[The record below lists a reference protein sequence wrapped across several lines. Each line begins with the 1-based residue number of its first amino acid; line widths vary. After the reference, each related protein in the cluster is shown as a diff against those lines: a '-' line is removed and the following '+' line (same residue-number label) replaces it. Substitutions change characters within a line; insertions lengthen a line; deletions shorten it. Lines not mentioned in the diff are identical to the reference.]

1 MGVYR
6 DKTSTSTSKKII
18 KPVKRSINNKNNK
31 TMSSSNLNR
40 NSITK
45 NSSTRNSSSIHSSSR
60 NISSRNIS
68 SRNISSRNRKI
79 KDRKKKKIKLSF
91 NKLKVIELI
100 AKLQIGF
107 VIVIILMII
116 FSKFNVI
123 ENILRDELSVFG
135 GERKDA
141 NSSSSNSVSSDSN
154 SYDVISS
161 ESQDSLVFNQSDNKE
176 ILTTSDIE
184 ITNNSANNAIISY
197 MKGNSYEEIFRD
209 TYVVDSRAGV
219 TKDMFNFE
227 EFEKQDLTLT
237 TPTDTEPKVLIFHT
251 HGNEQYK
258 DSKDISE
265 GVYLLGETL
274 EKELEEKYGINTIHI
289 EKRYDIVD
297 GQTQI
302 LGAYERM
309 EPDVQAVLKKY
320 PSIEVCID
328 IHRDGLPGDMKQ
340 VVDINGEK
348 YAPLMF
354 VNGLSSF
361 NNKGVVEPL
370 TDLENPNLDTNLAF
384 SYRLKQATN
393 TKYNGLFKD
402 IYLNA
407 YRYSLHMKPKSIL
420 LEVGAQNN
428 TVDEAVRSTEK
439 FAEILA
445 GVLKGEY

>member
-1 MGVYR
+1 MGVYQR
-6 DKTSTSTSKKII
+6 KSSTSTSNKLI
-18 KPVKRSINNKNNK
+18 KPVKRSNYKSSQKSRDTNFKNNNVTNK
-31 TMSSSNLNR
+31 PRPRQKHNKPNKPNVKFKFNR
-40 NSITK
+40 LRI
-45 NSSTRNSSSIHSSSR
+45 
-60 NISSRNIS
+60 
-68 SRNISSRNRKI
+68 
-79 KDRKKKKIKLSF
+79 
-91 NKLKVIELI
+91 VELI
-100 AKLQIGF
+100 AKLQIF
-107 VIVIILMII
+107 FAVIIVLMII
-116 FSKFNVI
+116 FNKFNVI
-123 ENILRDELSVFG
+123 EIIFSDELSVFG
-135 GERKDA
+135 GVREDA
-141 NSSSSNSVSSDSN
+141 NSSNSNIIGLDSN
-154 SYDVISS
+154 SDNV
-161 ESQDSLVFNQSDNKE
+161 VFSQSDDKE
-176 ILTTSDIE
+176 ILSTTDVE
-184 ITNNSANNAIISY
+184 ITNNTNKANNAIISY
-197 MKGNSYEEIFRD
+197 MQGNTYEEIFRD

-219 TKDMFNFE
+219 TEDMFNFE
-227 EFEKQDLTLT
+227 EFEKMDLTLT
-237 TPTDTEPKVLIFHT
+237 EPTNSEPKVLIFHT

-274 EKELEEKYGINTIHI
+274 EKELEEKYGINTIHL

-309 EPDVQAVLKKY
+309 EPDVQAILKKY

-328 IHRDGLPGDMKQ
+328 IHRDGLPDDMKQ
-340 VVDINGEK
+340 VVTINGED

-361 NNKGVVEPL
+361 NNKGTVEPL
-370 TDLENPNLDTNLAF
+370 TDLENPNLETNLAF

-393 TKYNGLFKD
+393 AKYNGLFKD

-407 YRYSLHMKPKSIL
+407 YRYSLHMKPKSLL

-428 TVDEAVRSTEK
+428 TVEESVRSTEK

>member
-1 MGVYR
+1 MSKYHE
-6 DKTSTSTSKKII
+6 KSSTSTSNKII
-18 KPVKRSINNKNNK
+18 KPVKRNNKTSTHSRSANRYKKNNSKKYSKQNKNNK
-31 TMSSSNLNR
+31 S
-40 NSITK
+40 
-45 NSSTRNSSSIHSSSR
+45 
-60 NISSRNIS
+60 
-68 SRNISSRNRKI
+68 
-79 KDRKKKKIKLSF
+79 KLKFTF
-91 NKLKVIELI
+91 NKFKLIEII

-107 VIVIILMII
+107 AIVIILMII
-116 FSKFNVI
+116 FSKYNVL
-123 ENILRDELSVFG
+123 ETILNDELSVFG
-135 GERKDA
+135 GEREDA
-141 NSSSSNSVSSDSN
+141 NSSSGNSTNSNSNLDN
-154 SYDVISS
+154 VIST
-161 ESQDSLVFNQSDNKE
+161 DNDTSLENTVFNQSDAKE

-184 ITNNSANNAIISY
+184 ISNNATPNNAIISY
-197 MKGNSYEEIFRD
+197 MKGNSFDEIFRS
-209 TYVVDSRAGV
+209 TYVVDSRAGIAD
-219 TKDMFNFE
+219 DMFNFE

-237 TPTDTEPKVLIFHT
+237 EPIDSEPKVLIFHT

-274 EKELEEKYGINTIHI
+274 EKELEEKYGISTVHI

-297 GQTQI
+297 GKTQI

-309 EPDVQAVLKKY
+309 EPDVQAMLKKY

-328 IHRDGLPGDMKQ
+328 IHRDGLPDDMKQ
-340 VVDINGEK
+340 VVKINGDA

-361 NNKGVVEPL
+361 NNKGTVEKL
-370 TDLENPNLDTNLAF
+370 TDLDNPNLKTNLAF

-428 TVDEAVRSTEK
+428 TVDESVRSTKK

-445 GVLKGEY
+445 GVLKGEM

>member
-1 MGVYR
+1 MSMFQ
-6 DKTSTSTSKKII
+6 DKSSMSTSNKII
-18 KPVKRSINNKNNK
+18 KPVKRYDKKSSMKSTSSYNKNK
-31 TMSSSNLNR
+31 
-40 NSITK
+40 
-45 NSSTRNSSSIHSSSR
+45 SSR
-60 NISSRNIS
+60 YSKI
-68 SRNISSRNRKI
+68 NRK
-79 KDRKKKKIKLSF
+79 KQKRSKFNFTF
-91 NKLKVIELI
+91 NKLKIIEII

-107 VIVIILMII
+107 AVLIILMII
-116 FSKFNVI
+116 FSRFNVL
-123 ENILRDELSVFG
+123 ETILNDELSVFG

-141 NSSSSNSVSSDSN
+141 NGSSGSSINSNSSNDNVTSTENKSSLDN
-154 SYDVISS
+154 T
-161 ESQDSLVFNQSDNKE
+161 VFNQSDTKE

-184 ITNNSANNAIISY
+184 ISNNVTPNNAIISY
-197 MKGNSYEEIFRD
+197 MKGNSFDEIFRS
-209 TYVVDSRAGV
+209 TYVVDSRAGIA
-219 TKDMFNFE
+219 DGMFDFE
-227 EFEKQDLTLT
+227 SFEKQDLTLVE
-237 TPTDTEPKVLIFHT
+237 PTDSEPKVLIFHT

-274 EKELEEKYGINTIHI
+274 EKELEEKYGINTVHI

-297 GQTQI
+297 GKTQI

-309 EPDVQAVLKKY
+309 EPDVQAMLKKY

-340 VVDINGEK
+340 VVDINGK
-348 YAPLMF
+348 AYAPLMF

-361 NNKGVVEPL
+361 NNKGTVEAL
-370 TDLENPNLDTNLAF
+370 TDLDNPNLETNLAF

-393 TKYNGLFKD
+393 VKYKGLFKD

-428 TVDEAVRSTEK
+428 TVEESVRSTEK

-445 GVLKGEY
+445 GVLKGDM

>member
-1 MGVYR
+1 MSMYR
-6 DKTSTSTSKKII
+6 EKPSTSTSNKII
-18 KPVKRSINNKNNK
+18 KPVKRYNKKVSQK
-31 TMSSSNLNR
+31 TTRLSTKSNT
-40 NSITK
+40 NSKI
-45 NSSTRNSSSIHSSSR
+45 SR
-60 NISSRNIS
+60 NGKISKN
-68 SRNISSRNRKI
+68 K
-79 KDRKKKKIKLSF
+79 RKKNKFSFTF
-91 NKLKVIELI
+91 NKMRIFEII

-107 VIVIILMII
+107 AVIIILMIV
-116 FSKFNVI
+116 FNRF
-123 ENILRDELSVFG
+123 NILETILNDQLSVFG
-135 GERKDA
+135 GEREDA
-141 NSSSSNSVSSDSN
+141 NGSSSSNVDSTSDTN
-154 SYDVISS
+154 NVISTEDS
-161 ESQDSLVFNQSDNKE
+161 SRIESTAFNQSDAKE

-184 ITNNSANNAIISY
+184 ISNNTAPNNAIISY
-197 MKGNSYEEIFRD
+197 MKGNSYDEIFSS
-209 TYVVDSRAGV
+209 TYVVDSRAGIAEG
-219 TKDMFNFE
+219 MFDFE
-227 EFEKQDLTLT
+227 AFEKQDLTLNE
-237 TPTDTEPKVLIFHT
+237 PTNSEPKVLIFHT

-274 EKELEEKYGINTIHI
+274 EKELEDTYGINTVHI

-297 GQTQI
+297 GKTQI

-309 EPDVQAVLKKY
+309 EPDVQAMLKKY

-340 VVDINGEK
+340 VVNLNGEK

-361 NNKGVVEPL
+361 NNKGTVEAL
-370 TDLENPNLDTNLAF
+370 TDLENPNLETNLAF

-428 TVDEAVRSTEK
+428 TVDESVRSTKK

-445 GVLKGEY
+445 GVLKGDM

>member
-1 MGVYR
+1 MSLNQR
-6 DKTSTSTSKKII
+6 KSSTSTSGKII
-18 KPVKRSINNKNNK
+18 KPVKRSANNNVSKNTLKSNKPSNLKPKSKAKNK
-31 TMSSSNLNR
+31 TR
-40 NSITK
+40 
-45 NSSTRNSSSIHSSSR
+45 
-60 NISSRNIS
+60 
-68 SRNISSRNRKI
+68 I
-79 KDRKKKKIKLSF
+79 KFSF
-91 NKLKVIELI
+91 NKLRIIELI
-100 AKLQIGF
+100 AKIQIF
-107 VIVIILMII
+107 FAIIIILMIA
-116 FSKFNVI
+116 FSKFSVLQIIFN
-123 ENILRDELSVFG
+123 DELSVFG
-135 GERKDA
+135 GVREDA
-141 NSSSSNSVSSDSN
+141 STSNSAIIDSSNSDNVVFSQSDS
-154 SYDVISS
+154 
-161 ESQDSLVFNQSDNKE
+161 KE
-176 ILTTSDIE
+176 ILTTSDVE
-184 ITNNSANNAIISY
+184 VSNNANANNAIISY
-197 MKGNSYEEIFRD
+197 MQGNTYDEIFKD
-209 TYVVDSRAGV
+209 SYVVDSRAGV
-219 TKDMFNFE
+219 VEDMFNFE
-227 EFEKQDLTLT
+227 EFEKEDLTLSE
-237 TPTDTEPKVLIFHT
+237 PTNSEPKVLIFHT

-274 EKELEEKYGINTIHI
+274 EKELEEKYGINTIHL

-309 EPDVQAVLKKY
+309 EPDVQAILEKY

-340 VVDINGEK
+340 VVSINGED

-361 NNKGVVEPL
+361 NNKGTVEPL

-393 TKYNGLFKD
+393 AKYSGLFKD

-407 YRYSLHMKPKSIL
+407 YRYSLHMKPKSVL

>member
-1 MGVYR
+1 MGVYQS
-6 DKTSTSTSKKII
+6 KSSTSTSNKII
-18 KPVKRSINNKNNK
+18 KPVKKNNNKNSNK
-31 TMSSSNLNR
+31 TSNVRNSPRSSRTYKSSDRFRKSKKHKKNLN
-40 NSITK
+40 SP
-45 NSSTRNSSSIHSSSR
+45 
-60 NISSRNIS
+60 NIGF
-68 SRNISSRNRKI
+68 
-79 KDRKKKKIKLSF
+79 SF
-91 NKLKVIELI
+91 NKLRIVELL
-100 AKLQIGF
+100 AKLQIVF
-107 VIVIILMII
+107 AIIIILMIVI
-116 FSKFNVI
+116 NKFNII
-123 ENILRDELSVFG
+123 ETILNDELSVFG

-141 NSSSSNSVSSDSN
+141 NSSSSSIVNSSDN
-154 SYDVISS
+154 LDDV
-161 ESQDSLVFNQSDNKE
+161 VFNQSDSKD

-184 ITNNSANNAIISY
+184 IANKGSASAPIISY
-197 MKGNSYEEIFRD
+197 MQGNTYDEIFKD

-219 TKDMFNFE
+219 ADGMFDFE

-237 TPTDTEPKVLIFHT
+237 EPTNSEPKVLIFHT

-274 EKELEEKYGINTIHI
+274 EKELEEKYGINTVHI

-309 EPDVQAVLKKY
+309 EPDVQAMLKKY

-340 VVDINGEK
+340 VVTLNGEN

-361 NNKGVVEPL
+361 NNKGTVEPL
-370 TDLENPNLDTNLAF
+370 TDLDNPNLETNLAF

-393 TKYNGLFKD
+393 AKYNGLFKD

-407 YRYSLHMKPKSIL
+407 YRYSLHMKPKSVL

-428 TVDEAVRSTEK
+428 TVEESVRSTKK

>member
-1 MGVYR
+1 MSIYR
-6 DKTSTSTSKKII
+6 EKSSTSSNKII
-18 KPVKRSINNKNNK
+18 KPIRRDNKRHSTKSTRSKNK
-31 TMSSSNLNR
+31 TKSSKYSNINKRKR
-40 NSITK
+40 NNGTK
-45 NSSTRNSSSIHSSSR
+45 FT
-60 NISSRNIS
+60 
-68 SRNISSRNRKI
+68 
-79 KDRKKKKIKLSF
+79 F
-91 NKLKVIELI
+91 NKLRILEII

-107 VIVIILMII
+107 AVIIILMII
-116 FSKFNVI
+116 FSKFNVL
-123 ENILRDELSVFG
+123 ETILNDELSVFG
-135 GERKDA
+135 GEREDA
-141 NSSSSNSVSSDSN
+141 NGSISNSIDNSSNPNNVVSAN
-154 SYDVISS
+154 S
-161 ESQDSLVFNQSDNKE
+161 ESGIENVVFNQSDTKE

-184 ITNNSANNAIISY
+184 ISNNATPNNAIISY
-197 MKGNSYEEIFRD
+197 MKGNSYDEIFSS
-209 TYVVDSRAGV
+209 TYVVDSRAGIAEG
-219 TKDMFNFE
+219 MFDFQA
-227 EFEKQDLTLT
+227 FEKEDLTLT
-237 TPTDTEPKVLIFHT
+237 KPTNSEPKVLIFHT

-274 EKELEEKYGINTIHI
+274 EKELEEKYGINTVHI

-297 GQTQI
+297 GKTQI

-309 EPDVQAVLKKY
+309 EPDVQAMLKKY

-340 VVDINGEK
+340 VVDVNGEK

-361 NNKGVVEPL
+361 NNKGTVEEL
-370 TDLENPNLDTNLAF
+370 TDLANPNLETNLAF

-393 TKYNGLFKD
+393 AKYKGLFKD

-428 TVDEAVRSTEK
+428 TVEESVRSTKK

-445 GVLKGEY
+445 GVLKGEMWQNRK